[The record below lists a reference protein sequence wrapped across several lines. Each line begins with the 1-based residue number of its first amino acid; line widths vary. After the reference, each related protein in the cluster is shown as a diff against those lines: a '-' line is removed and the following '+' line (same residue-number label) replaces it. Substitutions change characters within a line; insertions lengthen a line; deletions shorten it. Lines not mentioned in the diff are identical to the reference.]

1 MSEEGTIRSIEI
13 IWELVDDITSPV
25 EKINER
31 INKMIGKSR
40 EIIEKYEE
48 TVTNSIYEIAR
59 AYLYA
64 QEALNSYI
72 KDLKS
77 CSNYTG
83 VSEEVLEYMQNPPE
97 FVFSRHAL
105 SDISDL
111 SRQWA
116 AEFEEKTPLN
126 PVSFNAGI
134 AGGSGMM
141 LMAGT
146 DMTNIEKLQAVNSAI
161 TDSIG
166 LYREFS
172 DTMASV
178 LSENPA
184 LNDMLTGAFEQMPES
199 LQGIISTGGEAGSAL
214 MGITESV
221 LPLADSA
228 FSVAD
233 EWGQVYGILTNYI
246 PASTFAT
253 ITTGGLSGAMTT
265 LGTSLWAIAA
275 NPVTYA
281 ILAIVAAAWLL
292 WDVFD
297 KGWENSMLK
306 GAIDWIFETF
316 PWLTPLVEG
325 IVTAFTY
332 LQEVMAS
339 VWEYIK
345 PIVDIIT
352 STLENPVVKT
362 VLDALWSV
370 TPMGM
375 AENVY
380 AVATGQPT
388 RLQSDFEDLAGGEY
402 IQNAYQ
408 TQEITDKAY
417 GSSAGGGV
425 TVNIGNV
432 DASMN
437 TGDLKTEG
445 VTADDL
451 NTIMN
456 RRDRNL
462 QSGMQRMITGE
473 LVSVGA

>member
-25 EKINER
+25 EKISEN

-40 EIIEKYEE
+40 EIIQKYEE
-48 TVTNSIYEIAR
+48 TAMNSISKIVGAFR
-59 AYLYA
+59 NA
-64 QEALNSYI
+64 QEVVDSYTI
-72 KDLKS
+72 DLKT
-77 CSNYTG
+77 CSQYTG
-83 VSEEVLEYMQNPPE
+83 VSEEILEYMQNPPE
-97 FVFSRHAL
+97 FVFNRDAISEGSTHL
-105 SDISDL
+105 SSG
-111 SRQWA
+111 
-116 AEFEEKTPLN
+116 
-126 PVSFNAGI
+126 SFNMGI

-141 LMAGT
+141 LAGME
-146 DMTNIEKLQAVNSAI
+146 MTNLEKFEIINGAI

-184 LNDMLTGAFEQMPES
+184 LNNMLAGAFEQIPEPLREIAS
-199 LQGIISTGGEAGSAL
+199 AGGQAGSAF
-214 MGITESV
+214 MDITESV

-233 EWGQVYGILTNYI
+233 QWGQVYGILTNYI
-246 PASTFAT
+246 PTSTFAT

-265 LGTSLWAIAA
+265 LGTSLWAIAT

-297 KGWENSMLK
+297 NGWENSMLK
-306 GAIDWIFETF
+306 GAVDWIFETF

-332 LQEVMAS
+332 LQEIMAS

-345 PIVDIIT
+345 PIVDTIT
-352 STLENPVVKT
+352 ATLENPVVKT

-380 AVATGQPT
+380 AVATGQET
-388 RLQSDFEDLAGGEY
+388 RLQSDFKELTGGEY

-425 TVNIGNV
+425 TVNIASV

-456 RRDRNL
+456 KRDQNL

-473 LVSVGA
+473 LVSVGAGL